1 MKKSL
6 LSRRSLL
13 YQGMALAL
21 TLWMGRGR
29 AQSWPTGMQLEVV
42 FEFVAPTS
50 TNYRRPYIAVWIEN
64 AQGLMVRT
72 LALWFQQSS
81 KGTRWLPDLRRWYRS
96 GSLENTTSGPTRP
109 PGRYT
114 LVWDGKDDKGN
125 LLPQGEYY
133 VCLEL
138 VREHGPYELFR
149 EKFTFGTT
157 PFSRSFSP
165 GSDLKE
171 VKLTYAKQG

>member
-1 MKKSL
+1 MQHRYI
-6 LSRRSLL
+6 SRRNFIYRTAGLV
-13 YQGMALAL
+13 L
-21 TLWMGRGR
+21 TLWAGRSL
-29 AQSWPTGMQLEVV
+29 AQGWVPGMSLEIA

-50 TNYRRPYIAVWIEN
+50 TSYRRPYIAVWIEN

-125 LLPQGEYY
+125 PLPQGEYY
-133 VCLEL
+133 VCVEL

-149 EKFTFGTT
+149 EKFAFGAT
-157 PFSRSFSP
+157 PFNRSFSP

-171 VKLTYAKQG
+171 VKLTYAKQS